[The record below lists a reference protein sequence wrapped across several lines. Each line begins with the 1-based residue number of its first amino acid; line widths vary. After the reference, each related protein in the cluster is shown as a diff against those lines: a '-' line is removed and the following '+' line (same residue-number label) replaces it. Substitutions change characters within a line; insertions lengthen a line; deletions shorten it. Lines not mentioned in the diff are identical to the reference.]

1 LSISSE
7 VSSPRADALVFFG
20 ATGDLAFKKIF
31 PALHRMARR
40 GVLDMPIICVSRG
53 GSTLAKLTDRACK
66 SIEIHGGGI
75 VPKAFEKLALLLRYV
90 EGDYNA
96 PEFYRVL
103 RNALGSAKN
112 PAFYLAIPPSAFSG
126 VIEGLKSSGCSKGG
140 RAILE
145 KPFGRDVES
154 AQSLNATL
162 HEAFDEAS
170 IFRIDHYL
178 GKEAVLNLLL
188 FRFANTFLEPIW
200 NRNYVESVQITMAED
215 FGVEGRGKFYE
226 EAGAIRD
233 VIQNHLLQI
242 VGFLAMEAPVS
253 TYSES
258 IRDEQ
263 VKVFRCIRP
272 LSSGDVVRGQF
283 RGYRDEEGVAKDST
297 VETFAAV
304 RFHIDSW
311 RWEGVPF
318 LIRAGKSLPITA
330 TEVVVRLRRPPLSK
344 IVEGPNNYVRL
355 RLSPEITIAIGA
367 WVKRPGE
374 EASLVPTELSVMRMP
389 GGDDMDPYERLLG
402 EAIKGDGT
410 LFARQDS
417 VERAWRIVDPVLIDP
432 PPLYDYE
439 PGAWGPKE
447 ADRIAEDVDGWENPA
462 GARAG

>member
-1 LSISSE
+1 MSLSISSE

-355 RLSPEITIAIGA
+355 RLSPEITIAH
-367 WVKRPGE
+367 R
-374 EASLVPTELSVMRMP
+374 RM
-389 GGDDMDPYERLLG
+389 G
-402 EAIKGDGT
+402 EAPRRGSLTRSHRTFGHAH
-410 LFARQDS
+410 ARRRRHGPVRTSFGRSDQRGRDPLCPTGQR
-417 VERAWRIVDPVLIDP
+417 RAGMEDRRS
-432 PPLYDYE
+432 
-439 PGAWGPKE
+439 G
-447 ADRIAEDVDGWENPA
+447 ADRSSSSLRLRTRGVGTEGSRSNC
-462 GARAG
+462 RRR